1 LSDLLKFSSICK
13 RNGLEIDD
21 ARLAK
26 LNEYVRLLLNWNTK
40 INLIS
45 RNDISNVW
53 YSHILHSISLLFF
66 VEIQQNSKLLD
77 LGTGGGLP
85 GIPIAIV
92 RSDLKITLLDSIKKK
107 TAAVQDMVGE
117 LNMAKIDVV
126 TGRAEEI
133 GSKPEFARRFDAI
146 ISRAVAPLHD
156 LIRWSRPFLR
166 RSGSRL
172 IALKGGDL
180 DDELKEARIK
190 SKPKDISVTN
200 LVFDGSEEIGFEGK
214 KIVTVYM

>member
-1 LSDLLKFSSICK
+1 LSDLLKFSAIGK

-92 RSDLKITLLDSIKKK
+92 RSDLRITLLDSIKKK
-107 TAAVQDMVGE
+107 TAAVQDMVSK
-117 LNMAKIDVV
+117 LNLSNIDVV
-126 TGRAEEI
+126 TGRAEETC
-133 GSKPEFARRFDAI
+133 SKLEYARRFDMV
-146 ISRAVAPLHD
+146 ISRAIAPLND
-156 LIRWSRPFLR
+156 LIKWSWPFLR

-172 IALKGGDL
+172 ITLKGGDL

>member
-1 LSDLLKFSSICK
+1 MSDLLKFSSICK

-53 YSHILHSISLLFF
+53 YSHILHSISPLFF

-166 RSGSRL
+166 RSSSRL

-180 DDELKEARIK
+180 NDELKEAGIK